1 MAIRFDAYT
10 ATGVRRGT
18 VDADGRLGDLLETL
32 DQVRV
37 TGGVIVP
44 LDGSPA
50 TPDPSGGTNVPTDE
64 LLIVVAPPETPMP
77 VHPAWHDVVLRAGPY
92 VVVGRM
98 PTMPGFD
105 PARALARPTG
115 TFVLLGNVRLTL
127 TAAPTSGAVE
137 HALAWVNR
145 YVVERVEADIELGFF
160 FPGAESKV
168 TNGFTAEAAGLR
180 PEAPVVVGPAVGPA
194 A

>member
-1 MAIRFDAYT
+1 MAIQFDAYT
-10 ATGVRRGT
+10 ATGVRRGS

-32 DQVRV
+32 DGLRV
-37 TGGVIVP
+37 SAGVIVP
-44 LDGSPA
+44 LDGAPPV
-50 TPDPSGGTNVPTDE
+50 PDPAGGTNVPVDE
-64 LLIVVAPPETPMP
+64 LLVVVAPPETPIP
-77 VHPAWHDVVLRAGPY
+77 VHPAWHDVILRAGPY
-92 VVVGRM
+92 LISGQM

-115 TFVLLGNVRLTL
+115 TFVLLGQVRITL
-127 TAAPTSGAVE
+127 VEAPAAGAVE

-168 TNGFTAEAAGLR
+168 TSGFTLQAA
-180 PEAPVVVGPAVGPA
+180 GPA

>member
-1 MAIRFDAYT
+1 MTIRFDAYT

-32 DQVRV
+32 DGIRV

-44 LDGSPA
+44 LDGAPPI
-50 TPDPSGGTNVPTDE
+50 PDPAGGTNVPVDE
-64 LLIVVAPPETPMP
+64 LLVVVAPPETSIP

-115 TFVLLGNVRLTL
+115 TFVLLDDVRITL
-127 TAAPTSGAVE
+127 AAAPASGAVE
-137 HALAWVNR
+137 HGLAWVNR

-168 TNGFTAEAAGLR
+168 ISGFTAEAAGMR
-180 PEAPVVVGPAVGPA
+180 PELPTAAGPA